1 MKNVNKIYIIEQA
14 DTKYLE
20 FSLHT
25 IFRKD
30 HAIWSRIR
38 DINGIYDFDVIDYKA
53 IYKIAKCFIIEEV
66 NEEIKVI
73 IKYFI
78 KMQKENE

>member
-1 MKNVNKIYIIEQA
+1 MNNVEKSYIIKQA

-38 DINGIYDFDVIDYKA
+38 DIDGIYDFEVIDYKA
-53 IYKIAKCFIIEEV
+53 NYKIAKCFSIEKV

-73 IKYFI
+73 IEYYI
-78 KMQKENE
+78 KMRE